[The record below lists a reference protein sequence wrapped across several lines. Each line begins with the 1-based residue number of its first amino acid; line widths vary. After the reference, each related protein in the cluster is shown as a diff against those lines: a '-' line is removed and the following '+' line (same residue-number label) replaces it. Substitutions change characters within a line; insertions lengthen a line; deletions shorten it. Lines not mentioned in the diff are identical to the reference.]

1 MAEESLNSVAVSEE
15 TLRKIR
21 SLGDLNS
28 SEESVILDLI
38 KHVRSCDGWWENRF
52 D

>member
-1 MAEESLNSVAVSEE
+1 MTGGSVCEISIDKE

-28 SEESVILDLI
+28 SEEGVILDLI
-38 KHVRSCDGWWENRF
+38 EHVRSCDGWWENRF

>member
-1 MAEESLNSVAVSEE
+1 MVWESLNKITISEE
-15 TLRKIR
+15 TLREIR

-28 SEESVILDLI
+28 SEEGVILDLI